1 MAYHG
6 RCPQLLGSQFLKIS
20 DGFETSQRLGSQCL
34 KISDGFEMTETESER
49 QQRSRTVTLYDVLRF
64 LGLARR
70 RIIEKTLAD
79 IERDEAAARQRVLD
93 AATRMRDTREEN

>member
-1 MAYHG
+1 MA
-6 RCPQLLGSQFLKIS
+6 
-20 DGFETSQRLGSQCL
+20 RLGMARQGTF
-34 KISDGFEMTETESER
+34 DGAAN
-49 QQRSRTVTLYDVLRF
+49 VTLYDVLRF

-93 AATRMRDTREEN
+93 AATRMRDTSGEN

>member
-1 MAYHG
+1 M
-6 RCPQLLGSQFLKIS
+6 
-20 DGFETSQRLGSQCL
+20 
-34 KISDGFEMTETESER
+34 
-49 QQRSRTVTLYDVLRF
+49 TLYDVLRF

-93 AATRMRDTREEN
+93 AATRRRDTSGEN

>member
-1 MAYHG
+1 LSY
-6 RCPQLLGSQFLKIS
+6 RNDIDK
-20 DGFETSQRLGSQCL
+20 
-34 KISDGFEMTETESER
+34 R
-49 QQRSRTVTLYDVLRF
+49 QPRSRTVTLYDVLRF

-93 AATRMRDTREEN
+93 AATRIRETSGEN

>member
-1 MAYHG
+1 MA
-6 RCPQLLGSQFLKIS
+6 
-20 DGFETSQRLGSQCL
+20 
-34 KISDGFEMTETESER
+34 R
-49 QQRSRTVTLYDVLRF
+49 QVIARQGTFNGATNVTLYDVLRF

-93 AATRMRDTREEN
+93 AATRIRETSGDN

>member
-1 MAYHG
+1 M
-6 RCPQLLGSQFLKIS
+6 
-20 DGFETSQRLGSQCL
+20 
-34 KISDGFEMTETESER
+34 
-49 QQRSRTVTLYDVLRF
+49 TLYDVLRF

>member
-1 MAYHG
+1 M
-6 RCPQLLGSQFLKIS
+6 
-20 DGFETSQRLGSQCL
+20 
-34 KISDGFEMTETESER
+34 
-49 QQRSRTVTLYDVLRF
+49 TLYDVLRF

-93 AATRMRDTREEN
+93 ERQRILHKRGEN